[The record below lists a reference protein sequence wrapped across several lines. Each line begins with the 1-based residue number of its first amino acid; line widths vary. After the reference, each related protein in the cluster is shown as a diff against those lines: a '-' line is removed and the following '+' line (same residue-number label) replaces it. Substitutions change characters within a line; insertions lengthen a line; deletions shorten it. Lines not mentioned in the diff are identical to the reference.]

1 MSYGDEPVL
10 RSVASPIGQ
19 MDLLEAGVIRHVL
32 EPAALVDAA
41 AAAEVL
47 RLTAELAAG
56 SRVAV
61 VVDLRAI
68 GFADDDAQ
76 SMFSTSDAGGVEVAT
91 ALVVYGSIAKYLV
104 KRFTNKMAPAR
115 PVKIFESPL
124 EALAWARE
132 MVSG

>member
-19 MDLLEAGVIRHVL
+19 MDLLEGGVIRHVL

-68 GFADDDAQ
+68 GFADDEAQ
-76 SMFSTSDAGGVEVAT
+76 SMFSTSDAEGVEVAT
-91 ALVVYGSIAKYLV
+91 ALLVHGSIAKYLV

-115 PVKIFESPL
+115 PVRIFESPL
-124 EALAWARE
+124 EALGWARE
-132 MVSG
+132 MVAG

>member
-1 MSYGDEPVL
+1 MSYGNEPVL

-19 MDLLEAGVIRHVL
+19 MDLLGGGVIRHVL
-32 EPAALVDAA
+32 EPAALVDAK

-56 SRVAV
+56 GRVAV
-61 VVDLRAI
+61 LVDLRAI

-76 SMFSTSDAGGVEVAT
+76 AMFSTSDAGGVEVAT
-91 ALVVYGSIAKYLV
+91 ALVAHGSIASYLV
-104 KRFTNKMAPAR
+104 KRFTTKMAPVR
-115 PVKIFESPL
+115 PVKIFESPF

-132 MVSG
+132 MVAG

>member
-1 MSYGDEPVL
+1 MSNGDEPVL

-19 MDLLEAGVIRHVL
+19 MDLLEGGVIHHVL
-32 EPAALVDAA
+32 EAAAVVDAA

-47 RLTAELAAG
+47 RLTAEMAAG

-91 ALVVYGSIAKYLV
+91 ALLVHGSIATYLV

-132 MVSG
+132 MVAG

>member
-19 MDLLEAGVIRHVL
+19 MDLLQGGVIRHVL
-32 EPAALVDAA
+32 RPAALVDAA

-47 RLTAELAAG
+47 QLTAELAAG
-56 SRVAV
+56 SRVVV

-91 ALVVYGSIAKYLV
+91 ALVVHGSIANYLV
-104 KRFTNKMAPAR
+104 KRFTNKMVPAR

-124 EALAWARE
+124 DALAWARE
-132 MVSG
+132 MVAG